1 MFQPTSVGNFFAEV
15 IAMSDERVF
24 ESTRIISEDEVPPEI
39 LEEIRRKEASHAD
52 TVTKIVNV
60 ADSKNVGALMS
71 AARPKIDEAPDAK
84 LTQRGSE
91 LASKLVNIG
100 KIGDEEFK
108 RQRAERVQTK
118 AKSLVDIVNRGLKR
132 DTAEN
137 SQVENVSV

>member
-1 MFQPTSVGNFFAEV
+1 
-15 IAMSDERVF
+15 MSDERVF

-118 AKSLVDIVNRGLKR
+118 AKSLVDIVNRNLKR
-132 DTAEN
+132 DTVEN
-137 SQVENVSV
+137 SQVKNVSV

>member
-1 MFQPTSVGNFFAEV
+1 
-15 IAMSDERVF
+15 MSDERVF

-118 AKSLVDIVNRGLKR
+118 AKSLVDIVNRSLKR
-132 DTAEN
+132 DADEN
-137 SQVENVSV
+137 SQVKNVSV

>member
-1 MFQPTSVGNFFAEV
+1 
-15 IAMSDERVF
+15 MSDERVF

-108 RQRAERVQTK
+108 RQRAERIRTK
-118 AKSLVDIVNRGLKR
+118 AKSLVDIVNRSLKR
-132 DTAEN
+132 DADEN
-137 SQVENVSV
+137 SQVKNVSV

>member
-1 MFQPTSVGNFFAEV
+1 
-15 IAMSDERVF
+15 MSDERVF

-84 LTQRGSE
+84 LGERGSE

-118 AKSLVDIVNRGLKR
+118 AKSLVDIVNRSLKR
-132 DTAEN
+132 DADEN